1 MVKSVRLRDETHTG
15 LKALASYED
24 TLDDVIQRLI
34 RFYLKKSPA
43 AAKSKGETRQ

>member
-1 MVKSVRLRDETHTG
+1 MTSSIRVKDVTHAG

-34 RFYLKKSPA
+34 RFYLKKPSETK
-43 AAKSKGETRQ
+43 KSARGVKS